1 MKDKKHTPDLMG
13 EVLGSRKSAEKP
25 ITENMQPELISIR
38 IPAAWRARL
47 KAHFKS
53 QGQDF
58 SNGLRLAISQ
68 YMEREGLK

>member
-1 MKDKKHTPDLMG
+1 MSKKHTPDLMG
-13 EVLGSRKSAEKP
+13 EVLGSRKPVEKP
-25 ITENMQPELISIR
+25 IAENDMQPELISIR

-58 SNGLRLAISQ
+58 SNGVRLALSQ
-68 YMEREGLK
+68 YMQREGLL